1 MTFSIITLGCK
12 VNSCESAAI
21 HAAFLAAGYSPAE
34 EDSHAD
40 VYIINSCAVTSVGV
54 KKARQTVSHCK
65 TLNPD
70 GITVLCGCYPQAYPE
85 DAVRDVSA
93 ADIITGNANKSEIP
107 V

>member
-34 EDSHAD
+34 EDSPAD
-40 VYIINSCAVTSVGV
+40 VYIINSCAVTGVGV

-70 GITVLCGCYPQAYPE
+70 GITVLCGCYPQALSLIHT
-85 DAVRDVSA
+85 DA
-93 ADIITGNANKSEIP
+93 ADE
-107 V
+107 

>member
-40 VYIINSCAVTSVGV
+40 VYIINSCAVTGVGV

-70 GITVLCGCYPQAYPE
+70 GITVLLAE
-85 DAVRDVSA
+85 NSA
-93 ADIITGNANKSEIP
+93 AVDTFSIGTASLEEVFRMVVGANAD
-107 V
+107 

>member
-40 VYIINSCAVTSVGV
+40 VYIINSCAVTGVGV

-70 GITVLCGCYPQAYPE
+70 GITVLCSQPKYPS
-85 DAVRDVSA
+85 SA
-93 ADIITGNANKSEIP
+93 AATRRHIRRKPSATSP
-107 V
+107 PPT